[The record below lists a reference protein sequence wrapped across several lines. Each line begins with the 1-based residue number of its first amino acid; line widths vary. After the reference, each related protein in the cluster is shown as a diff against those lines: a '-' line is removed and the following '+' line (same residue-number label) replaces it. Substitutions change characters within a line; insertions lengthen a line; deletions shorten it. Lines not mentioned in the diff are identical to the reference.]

1 MRKPQPHVA
10 ADGTQSWYV
19 RFRHGVSRKTGK
31 PSQTSERFETLAE
44 AERFA
49 RLLDD
54 VGPQAAL
61 DLIYNESRGE
71 DVPTLDEYAEKHIAS
86 LTRITEGTRTT
97 YRRLYARTW
106 AEPLGR
112 RRLDLID
119 RHDIAAII
127 NSLVTAGKSDKTIA
141 NAHGLLAG
149 IMNGAVID
157 GHAQRSP
164 CMGVRLPRSSEHTK
178 TEHRYLS
185 HAEFHVL
192 RAAIAPHFLPLL
204 DTLAGTGMRWGEA
217 EALQVKSFDPRAANI
232 KITRAAKWNAG
243 KSVREFGPPKTP
255 KSRRTISLPPEVVAA
270 LLPLTE
276 GKHRDDLLFTMPRGG
291 QLRHATFHHRYWV
304 PAIRAAELDEPRLR
318 IHDLRHSH
326 VAWLLSSGEVH
337 LPVIQA
343 RLGHESITT
352 TVDTYGHLLPETQ
365 AAAASAASLVFGGT
379 AFPTAARELGQV

>member
-1 MRKPQPHVA
+1 MRTPTKHVA
-10 ADGTQSWYV
+10 KDGTVSYYV
-19 RFRHGVSRKTGK
+19 RFRHGISRKTGK
-31 PSQTSERFETLAE
+31 PASTSERFSTLAE

-61 DLIYNESRGE
+61 DLIYDEARAE
-71 DVPTLDEYAEKHIAS
+71 DVPTLDAYAEKHIAS

-106 AEPLGR
+106 EEPLGR

-119 RHDIAAII
+119 RHDIAAVI
-127 NSLVTAGKSDKTIA
+127 NALVAQGKSDKTIA

-157 GHAQRSP
+157 GHIQRSP
-164 CMGVRLPRSSEHTK
+164 CIGVRLPRSTEHTK
-178 TEHRYLS
+178 TEHRYLTR
-185 HAEFHVL
+185 AEFAVL

-204 DTLAGTGMRWGEA
+204 DTLAGTGIRWGEA
-217 EALQVKSFDPRAANI
+217 EALQVKSFNAEDATI
-232 KITRAAKWNAG
+232 KITRAAKWNASR
-243 KSVREFGPPKTP
+243 SVREFGPPKTK
-255 KSRRTISLPPEVVAA
+255 KSRRTITLPPEVVVA

-276 GKHRDDLLFTMPRGG
+276 GKARDDLLFTMPRGG

-304 PAIRAAELDEPRLR
+304 PAIKAAGLDDPRLR

-326 VAWLLSSGEVH
+326 AAWLLSAAV
-337 LPVIQA
+337 PIAVVQA

-365 AAAASAASLVFGGT
+365 VAAAAAAGLVFGT
-379 AFPTAARELGQV
+379 QPELMS